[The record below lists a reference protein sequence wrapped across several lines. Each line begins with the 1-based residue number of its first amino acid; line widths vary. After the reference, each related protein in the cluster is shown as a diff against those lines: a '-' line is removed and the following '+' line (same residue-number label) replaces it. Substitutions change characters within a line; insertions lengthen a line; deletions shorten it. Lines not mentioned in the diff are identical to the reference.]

1 MSDHKDSDVPRQV
14 KQGGLESERSK
25 APAPSKSAPNEVWES
40 KCLAQAT
47 ALLNCAANGGKKI
60 GYNEIKC
67 QNLLRA
73 LRTCCEA
80 EVRAFDPLVC
90 RPAVP
95 HSHSD
100 AWLKLRKIETP

>member
-14 KQGGLESERSK
+14 QQGGLESERSK

-47 ALLNCAANGGKKI
+47 VLLNCAANGGKKI

-80 EVRAFDPLVC
+80 EGVVDFTLIRGASESGSQK
-90 RPAVP
+90 PA
-95 HSHSD
+95 
-100 AWLKLRKIETP
+100 AK